1 MEKVYIVFVG
11 SWDEGLDEASCHIQG
26 VFKNEADAYKLR
38 NELYLQ
44 TLEDEDEEEDEDD
57 EARRKFDLESPYV
70 ENGHEF
76 FEIVTENLQ

>member
-11 SWDEGLDEASCHIQG
+11 SFDEGLSEPSCHIQG

-44 TLEDEDEEEDEDD
+44 TREDEDEDEDD
-57 EARRKFDLESPYV
+57 EVRREFDLGSPYV